1 MKKIL
6 LAIGILLIVGL
17 VLIVLLPFI
26 VDLNSYQAQYRPVI
40 EEALNRK
47 VTLKDIRLTIIPRIG
62 VRIAGFTVMDD
73 PAFGAQPFASL
84 SSLDIGVKLRPLLQK
99 RVEVEEI
106 TLRDPIITV
115 IKNSQGV
122 LNTATLGKKGPPKPE
137 PQAAPSAEGP
147 LHVLTMLAVDQ
158 VSITGGKL
166 SYSDQSSP
174 KPTDYVLEKLQFLLK
189 GVGLGRTPT
198 LHMATTIQPYN
209 LPLGIDGRFGPLKE
223 TLDLETIDM
232 AIALGKISLAV
243 KGSDIGGNLKVGI
256 TSPVINT
263 ADLPMAL
270 PLKKPVEV
278 KDLKIVTEVR
288 GPHTKLENLSLNVFG
303 GQLAAQGDLTSGP
316 KSPPFDGK
324 VALHGVQLGPLMEAV
339 GTETV
344 SISGT
349 AAMDLN
355 VRGAGFSMPE
365 ITDALQGTGHFVAK
379 DGKIEGVNLLKE
391 AFALLKAVGIK
402 EDLAN
407 ATVFSTIESNV
418 GIKHGIITVERLLM
432 DSHDFQATATGT
444 VGFDKVLN
452 LKVNLNLT
460 EAISQ
465 SIAGGSPMAKMAMT
479 GGRNSVPMVITG
491 TAQAPSYS
499 LDTKALG
506 SKAQEQIKEQV
517 KEKAAEFL
525 KGKSGGGG
533 AIEKGE
539 GTLKKLFG
547 Q

>member
-1 MKKIL
+1 MKRL
-6 LAIGILLIVGL
+6 LLGIGILLVLVL
-17 VLIVLLPFI
+17 VLILLLPFI

-84 SSLDIGVKLRPLLQK
+84 SSLDIGVKLVPLLHK

-115 IKNSQGV
+115 IKNPQGV

-137 PQAAPSAEGP
+137 APSAPSTEGP
-147 LHVLTMLAVDQ
+147 LHILSMLAVDQ

-166 SYSDQSSP
+166 RYSDQSAL

-198 LHMATTIQPYN
+198 LHMATTVQPYN
-209 LPLGIDGRFGPLKE
+209 LPVSMEGRFGPLKE
-223 TLDLETIDM
+223 TLDLETIDL
-232 AIALGKISLAV
+232 AIALGKITLAV
-243 KGSDIGGNLKVGI
+243 KGSDIAGNLKLAI

-263 ADLPMAL
+263 GDLPVSTG
-270 PLKKPVEV
+270 LKKPIEV
-278 KDLKIVTEVR
+278 KDLKVTAEVQ

-303 GQLAAQGDLTSGP
+303 GQVVSQGDLTTGA

-324 VALHGVQLGPLMEAV
+324 VAVQGVQLGPVMEAV
-339 GTETV
+339 GTDKV

-349 AAMDLN
+349 AAMDMAI
-355 VRGAGFSMPE
+355 RGAGFSMPE
-365 ITDALQGTGHFVAK
+365 LTDALQGTGHLAVK

-391 AFALLKAVGIK
+391 AFSLLKAVGIK
-402 EDLAN
+402 QDLAN

-418 GIKHGIITVERLLM
+418 AIKHGIIAVERLLM
-432 DSHDFQATATGT
+432 DSHDFQATGTGT

-452 LKVNLNLT
+452 LKVNLNLA

-465 SIAGGSPMAKMAMT
+465 SIAGSSPMAKMAMT
-479 GGRNSVPMVITG
+479 GGRISVPMVITG
-491 TAQAPSYS
+491 TAQAPSYG
-499 LDTKALG
+499 LDAKALG
-506 SKAQEQIKEQV
+506 AKAQEQIKEQV
-517 KEKAAEFL
+517 KEKAGELL
-525 KGKSGGGG
+525 KGKGG
-533 AIEKGE
+533 AGAVEKGQD
-539 GTLKKLFG
+539 TLKKLFG

>member
-6 LAIGILLIVGL
+6 LGIGILLAL
-17 VLIVLLPFI
+17 VLVLALILPFI

-40 EEALNRK
+40 EETLNRK
-47 VTLKDIRLTIIPRIG
+47 VMLKDIRLTIIPRIG

-73 PAFGAQPFASL
+73 PAFGEQPFASL
-84 SSLDIGVKLRPLLQK
+84 SSLDIGVKLGPLLHK
-99 RVEVEEI
+99 RGEVEEI

-137 PQAAPSAEGP
+137 APAAASTEGP
-147 LHVLTMLAVDQ
+147 LHILTMLAVDQ
-158 VSITGGKL
+158 VSINGGQL
-166 SYSDQSSP
+166 RYSDQSAL

-198 LHMATTIQPYN
+198 LHMATTIQPYS
-209 LPLGIDGRFGPLKE
+209 LPVSMDGRFGPLKE
-223 TLDLETIDM
+223 TLDFETIDLT
-232 AIALGKISLAV
+232 ILLGKVSLAV
-243 KGSDIGGNLKVGI
+243 KGSDLGGDLKLAI
-256 TSPVINT
+256 TSAAINT

-270 PLKKPVEV
+270 PLKKPIEV
-278 KDLKIVTEVR
+278 KDLKIAAEVQ
-288 GPHTKLENLSLNVFG
+288 GPHAKLENLSLNVFG
-303 GQLAAQGDLTSGP
+303 GQLVAKGDLTTGA

-324 VALHGVQLGPLMEAV
+324 VAVQGVQLGPVMEAV
-339 GTETV
+339 GTDKV

-349 AAMDLN
+349 AATDLGL
-355 VRGAGFSMPE
+355 RGAGFSMPE
-365 ITDALQGTGHFVAK
+365 LTDALQGTGHLVVK

-402 EDLAN
+402 QDLAN
-407 ATVFSTIESNV
+407 ATVFSTIESNLA
-418 GIKHGIITVERLLM
+418 IKHGVIAVERLLM
-432 DSHDFQATATGT
+432 DSHDFQATGTGT

-460 EAISQ
+460 EAVSQ
-465 SIAGGSPMAKMAMT
+465 SIAGSSPMAKMAMT
-479 GGRNSVPMVITG
+479 GGRISVPMLITG
-491 TAQAPSYS
+491 TTQAPSYG

-506 SKAQEQIKEQV
+506 GKAQEQIKEQV
-517 KEKAAEFL
+517 KERAGELL
-525 KGKSGGGG
+525 KGKIGGGTS
-533 AIEKGE
+533 EKGQD
-539 GTLKKLFG
+539 TLKKLFG

>member
-1 MKKIL
+1 MKRL
-6 LAIGILLIVGL
+6 LLGIGILLVLVL
-17 VLIVLLPFI
+17 VLILLLPFI

-84 SSLDIGVKLRPLLQK
+84 SSLDIGVKLVPLLHK

-115 IKNSQGV
+115 IKNPQGV

-137 PQAAPSAEGP
+137 APSAPSTEGP
-147 LHVLTMLAVDQ
+147 LHILSMLAVDQ

-166 SYSDQSSP
+166 RYSDQSAL

-198 LHMATTIQPYN
+198 MHMATTVQPYN
-209 LPLGIDGRFGPLKE
+209 LPVSMDGRFGPLKE
-223 TLDLETIDM
+223 TLDLETIDL
-232 AIALGKISLAV
+232 AIALGKITLAV
-243 KGSDIGGNLKVGI
+243 KGSDIAGNLKLAI

-263 ADLPMAL
+263 GDLPVSTG
-270 PLKKPVEV
+270 LKKPIEV
-278 KDLKIVTEVR
+278 KDLKVTAEVQ

-303 GQLAAQGDLTSGP
+303 GQVVSQGDLTTGA

-324 VALHGVQLGPLMEAV
+324 VAVQGVQLGPVMEAV
-339 GTETV
+339 GTDKV

-349 AAMDLN
+349 AAMDMAI
-355 VRGAGFSMPE
+355 RGAGFSMPE
-365 ITDALQGTGHFVAK
+365 LTDALQGTGHLAVK

-391 AFALLKAVGIK
+391 AFSLLKAVGIK
-402 EDLAN
+402 QDLAN

-418 GIKHGIITVERLLM
+418 AIKHGIIAVERLLM
-432 DSHDFQATATGT
+432 DSHDFQATGTGT

-452 LKVNLNLT
+452 LKVNLNLA

-465 SIAGGSPMAKMAMT
+465 SIAGSSPMAKMAMT
-479 GGRNSVPMVITG
+479 GGRISVPMVITG
-491 TAQAPSYS
+491 TAQAPSYG
-499 LDTKALG
+499 LDAKALG
-506 SKAQEQIKEQV
+506 AKAQEQIKEQV
-517 KEKAAEFL
+517 KEKAGELL
-525 KGKSGGGG
+525 KGKGG
-533 AIEKGE
+533 AGAVEKGQD
-539 GTLKKLFG
+539 TLKKLFG

>member
-6 LAIGILLIVGL
+6 LGIAILFVLVI
-17 VLIVLLPFI
+17 VLILLLPFI
-26 VDLNSYQAQYRPVI
+26 VDLNAYQAQYRPVI
-40 EEALNRK
+40 EDALNRK
-47 VTLKDIRLTIIPRIG
+47 ITLKDIRLTILPRIG
-62 VRIAGFTVMDD
+62 VRITGFTVMDD

-99 RVEVEEI
+99 RVEVEEL
-106 TLRDPIITV
+106 TLRNPIITV

-137 PQAAPSAEGP
+137 EPVVVSTEGP

-174 KPTDYVLEKLQFLLK
+174 KPTDYVLDKLEFLLK

-198 LHMATTIQPYN
+198 LHMATTVQPYS
-209 LPLGIDGRFGPLKE
+209 LPISMDGKFGPLKE
-223 TLDLETIDM
+223 TLDLETIDL
-232 AIALGKISLAV
+232 AIALGKIGLDV
-243 KGSDIGGNLKVGI
+243 KGSKIGENLKLAI
-256 TSPVINT
+256 TSPTINT
-263 ADLPMAL
+263 ADLPIVTG
-270 PLKKPVEV
+270 LKKPVEV
-278 KDLKIVTEVR
+278 KDLKVAAEVD
-288 GPHTKLENLSLNVFG
+288 GPRTKLENLSLNVFG
-303 GQLAAQGDLTSGP
+303 GQLRAQGNLTTGP

-324 VALHGVQLGPLMEAV
+324 LAVQGVQLGSVMEAV
-339 GTETV
+339 GTEKV

-349 AAMDLN
+349 AATELGM
-355 VRGAGFSMPE
+355 RGAGFSMPE
-365 ITDALQGTGHFVAK
+365 LTDALQGTGHLVVK
-379 DGKIEGVNLLKE
+379 DGKIEGVNLLRE
-391 AFALLKAVGIK
+391 AFALLKAIGIK
-402 EDLAN
+402 QDLAN

-418 GIKHGIITVERLLM
+418 AINRGIITVERLLM

-452 LKVNLNLT
+452 MKVNLNLT

-465 SIAGGSPMAKMAMT
+465 SIAGSSPMAKMAMT
-479 GGRNSVPMVITG
+479 GGRISVPMVITG
-491 TAQAPSYS
+491 TTQAPSYS
-499 LDTKALG
+499 LDAKALG
-506 SKAQEQIKEQV
+506 SKAQEQIKEKV

-525 KGKSGGGG
+525 KGKGGGG
-533 AIEKGE
+533 AVEKGQD
-539 GTLKKLFG
+539 TLKKLFG

>member
-6 LAIGILLIVGL
+6 LGIGILLVLVL

-73 PAFGAQPFASL
+73 PAFGEQPFASL
-84 SSLDIGVKLRPLLQK
+84 SSLDIGVKLGPLLHK

-115 IKNSQGV
+115 IKNSHGV

-137 PQAAPSAEGP
+137 APVEASTEGP

-174 KPTDYVLEKLQFLLK
+174 KPTDYVLEKLQFLLN

-198 LHMATTIQPYN
+198 LHMATTIQPYS
-209 LPLGIDGRFGPLKE
+209 LPVSMDGKFGPLKE
-223 TLDLETIDM
+223 TLDLETIDL
-232 AIALGKISLAV
+232 AIALGKIPLAV
-243 KGSDIGGNLKVGI
+243 KGSDIGGNLKLSI
-256 TSPVINT
+256 TSPAINT
-263 ADLPMAL
+263 RDLPMAL
-270 PLKKPVEV
+270 ALKKPIEV
-278 KDLKIVTEVR
+278 KDLKIAAEVQ

-303 GQLAAQGDLTSGP
+303 GQLAAQGNLTTGA

-324 VALHGVQLGPLMEAV
+324 VAVQGLQLGPVMEAV
-339 GTETV
+339 GTEKV
-344 SISGT
+344 SINGT
-349 AAMDLN
+349 AAMDLG

-365 ITDALQGTGHFVAK
+365 LTDALQGTGHLVVK

-391 AFALLKAVGIK
+391 AFTLLKAIGIK
-402 EDLAN
+402 QDLAN

-418 GIKHGIITVERLLM
+418 AIKHGVITVERLLM
-432 DSHDFQATATGT
+432 DSHDFQATGTGT

-452 LKVNLNLT
+452 LKVNLNLA

-465 SIAGGSPMAKMAMT
+465 SIAGSSPMAKMAMT
-479 GGRNSVPMVITG
+479 GGRISVPMLITG
-491 TAQAPSYS
+491 TTQAPSYA

-517 KEKAAEFL
+517 KERAGELL
-525 KGKSGGGG
+525 KGKGGAG
-533 AIEKGE
+533 AIEKGQD
-539 GTLKKLFG
+539 TLKKLFG

>member
-6 LAIGILLIVGL
+6 LGIGILLVFVL

-73 PAFGAQPFASL
+73 PAFGEQPFASL
-84 SSLDIGVKLRPLLQK
+84 SSLDIGVKLGPLLHK

-115 IKNSQGV
+115 IKNSHGV

-137 PQAAPSAEGP
+137 APVEASTEGP

-174 KPTDYVLEKLQFLLK
+174 KPTDYVLEKLQFLLN

-198 LHMATTIQPYN
+198 LHMATTIQPYS
-209 LPLGIDGRFGPLKE
+209 LPVSMDGKFGPLKE
-223 TLDLETIDM
+223 TLDLETIDL
-232 AIALGKISLAV
+232 AIALGKIPLAV
-243 KGSDIGGNLKVGI
+243 KGSDIGGNLKLSI
-256 TSPVINT
+256 TSPAINT
-263 ADLPMAL
+263 RDLPMAL
-270 PLKKPVEV
+270 ALKKPIEI
-278 KDLKIVTEVR
+278 KDLKIVAEVQ

-303 GQLAAQGDLTSGP
+303 GQLAAQGNLTTGA

-324 VALHGVQLGPLMEAV
+324 VAVQGLQLGPVMEAV
-339 GTETV
+339 GTEKV

-349 AAMDLN
+349 AVMDLG

-365 ITDALQGTGHFVAK
+365 LTDALQGTGHLVVK

-391 AFALLKAVGIK
+391 AFALLKAIGIK
-402 EDLAN
+402 QDLAN

-418 GIKHGIITVERLLM
+418 AIKHGVIAVERLLM
-432 DSHDFQATATGT
+432 DSHDFQATGTGT

-452 LKVNLNLT
+452 LKVNLNLA

-465 SIAGGSPMAKMAMT
+465 SIAGSSPMAKMAMT
-479 GGRNSVPMVITG
+479 GGRISVPMLITG
-491 TAQAPSYS
+491 TTQAPSYA

-506 SKAQEQIKEQV
+506 SKAQIQIKEQV
-517 KEKAAEFL
+517 KERAGELL
-525 KGKSGGGG
+525 KGKGGAG
-533 AIEKGE
+533 AIEKGQD
-539 GTLKKLFG
+539 TLKKLFG

>member
-6 LAIGILLIVGL
+6 LGIGILLAL
-17 VLIVLLPFI
+17 VLVLALILPFI

-40 EEALNRK
+40 EETLNRK
-47 VTLKDIRLTIIPRIG
+47 VMLKDIRLTIIPRIG

-73 PAFGAQPFASL
+73 PAFGEQPFASL
-84 SSLDIGVKLRPLLQK
+84 SSLDIGVKLGPLLHK

-137 PQAAPSAEGP
+137 APVAPSTDGP
-147 LHVLTMLAVDQ
+147 RHMLTLLAVDQ
-158 VSITGGKL
+158 VSTNGGQRR
-166 SYSDQSSP
+166 YSDQSAL

-198 LHMATTIQPYN
+198 LHMATTIQPYS
-209 LPLGIDGRFGPLKE
+209 LPVSMDGRFGPLKE
-223 TLDLETIDM
+223 TLDFETIDLT
-232 AIALGKISLAV
+232 ILLGKVSLAV
-243 KGSDIGGNLKVGI
+243 KGSDIGGDLKLAI
-256 TSPVINT
+256 TSAAINT

-270 PLKKPVEV
+270 PLKKPIEV
-278 KDLKIVTEVR
+278 KDLKIAAEVQ
-288 GPHTKLENLSLNVFG
+288 GPHTKLENLSLNIFG
-303 GQLAAQGDLTSGP
+303 GQLVAKGDLTTGA

-324 VALHGVQLGPLMEAV
+324 VAVQGVQLGPVMEAV
-339 GTETV
+339 GTDKV

-349 AAMDLN
+349 ATTDLGLH
-355 VRGAGFSMPE
+355 GAGFSMPE
-365 ITDALQGTGHFVAK
+365 LTDALQGTGHLVVK

-402 EDLAN
+402 QDIAN

-418 GIKHGIITVERLLM
+418 AIKHGVIAVERLLM
-432 DSHDFQATATGT
+432 DSHDFQATGTGT

-460 EAISQ
+460 EAVSQ
-465 SIAGGSPMAKMAMT
+465 SIAGSSPMAKMAMT
-479 GGRNSVPMVITG
+479 GGRISVPMLITG
-491 TAQAPSYS
+491 TTQAPSYG

-506 SKAQEQIKEQV
+506 GKAQEQIKEQV
-517 KEKAAEFL
+517 KERAGELL
-525 KGKSGGGG
+525 KGKIGGGTSD
-533 AIEKGE
+533 KGQD
-539 GTLKKLFG
+539 TLKKLFG

>member
-6 LAIGILLIVGL
+6 LGIGILLAL
-17 VLIVLLPFI
+17 VLVLALILPFI

-40 EEALNRK
+40 EETLNRK

-73 PAFGAQPFASL
+73 PAFGEQPFASL
-84 SSLDIGVKLRPLLQK
+84 SSLDIGVKLGPLLHK

-115 IKNSQGV
+115 IKNPQGV

-137 PQAAPSAEGP
+137 APAAPSTEGP
-147 LHVLTMLAVDQ
+147 LHILTMLAVDQ
-158 VSITGGKL
+158 VSINGGQL
-166 SYSDQSSP
+166 RYSDQSAL

-198 LHMATTIQPYN
+198 LHMATTIQPYS
-209 LPLGIDGRFGPLKE
+209 LPVSMDGRFGPLKE
-223 TLDLETIDM
+223 TLDFETIDLT
-232 AIALGKISLAV
+232 ILLGKVSLAV
-243 KGSDIGGNLKVGI
+243 KGSDIGGDLKLAI
-256 TSPVINT
+256 TSAAINT

-270 PLKKPVEV
+270 PLKKPIEV
-278 KDLKIVTEVR
+278 KDLKIAAEVQ
-288 GPHTKLENLSLNVFG
+288 GAHAKLENLSLNIFG
-303 GQLAAQGDLTSGP
+303 GQVVAKGDLTTGA

-324 VALHGVQLGPLMEAV
+324 VAVQGVQLGPVMEAV
-339 GTETV
+339 GTDKV

-349 AAMDLN
+349 AATDLGLH
-355 VRGAGFSMPE
+355 GAGFSMPE
-365 ITDALQGTGHFVAK
+365 LTDALQGTGHLVVK

-402 EDLAN
+402 QDIAN

-418 GIKHGIITVERLLM
+418 AIKHGVIAVERLLM
-432 DSHDFQATATGT
+432 DSHDFQATGTGT

-460 EAISQ
+460 EAVSQ
-465 SIAGGSPMAKMAMT
+465 SIAGSSPMAKMAMT
-479 GGRNSVPMVITG
+479 GGRISVPMLITG
-491 TAQAPSYS
+491 TTQAPSYG

-506 SKAQEQIKEQV
+506 AKAQEQIKEQV
-517 KEKAAEFL
+517 KERAGELL
-525 KGKSGGGG
+525 KGKIGGGTS
-533 AIEKGE
+533 EKGQD
-539 GTLKKLFG
+539 TLKKLFG

>member
-6 LAIGILLIVGL
+6 LGIGILLAL
-17 VLIVLLPFI
+17 VLVLALILPFI

-40 EEALNRK
+40 EETLNRK
-47 VTLKDIRLTIIPRIG
+47 VILKDIRLTIIPRIG

-73 PAFGAQPFASL
+73 PAFGEQPFASL
-84 SSLDIGVKLRPLLQK
+84 SSLDIGVKLGPLLHK

-137 PQAAPSAEGP
+137 APVAASTEGP
-147 LHVLTMLAVDQ
+147 LHILTMLAVDQ
-158 VSITGGKL
+158 VSINGGKL
-166 SYSDQSSP
+166 RYSDQSAL
-174 KPTDYVLEKLQFLLK
+174 KPTDYVLEKLQFLVK

-198 LHMATTIQPYN
+198 LHMATTIQPYS
-209 LPLGIDGRFGPLKE
+209 LPVSMDGRFGPLKE
-223 TLDLETIDM
+223 TLDFETIDLT
-232 AIALGKISLAV
+232 ILLGKITLAV
-243 KGSDIGGNLKVGI
+243 KGSDIGGDLKLAI
-256 TSPVINT
+256 TSAAINT

-270 PLKKPVEV
+270 PLKKPIEV
-278 KDLKIVTEVR
+278 KDLKIATEVQ
-288 GPHTKLENLSLNVFG
+288 GPHAKLENLSLNVFG
-303 GQLAAQGDLTSGP
+303 GQLVAQGDLTTGA

-324 VALHGVQLGPLMEAV
+324 VAVQGIQLGPVMEAV
-339 GTETV
+339 GTDKV

-349 AAMDLN
+349 AATNLGL
-355 VRGAGFSMPE
+355 RGAGFSMPE
-365 ITDALQGTGHFVAK
+365 LTDALQGSGHLVVK

-402 EDLAN
+402 QDIAN

-418 GIKHGIITVERLLM
+418 AIKHGVIAVERLLM
-432 DSHDFQATATGT
+432 DSHDFQATGTGT
-444 VGFDKVLN
+444 VGFDKLLN

-460 EAISQ
+460 EAVSQ
-465 SIAGGSPMAKMAMT
+465 SIAGSSPMAKMAMT
-479 GGRNSVPMVITG
+479 GGRISVPMLITG
-491 TAQAPSYS
+491 TTQAPSYG

-506 SKAQEQIKEQV
+506 AKAQEQIKEQV
-517 KEKAAEFL
+517 KERAGELL
-525 KGKSGGGG
+525 KGKIGGGTS
-533 AIEKGE
+533 EKGQD
-539 GTLKKLFG
+539 TLKKLFG

>member
-6 LAIGILLIVGL
+6 LGIGILLAL
-17 VLIVLLPFI
+17 VLVLALILPFI

-40 EEALNRK
+40 EETLNRK

-73 PAFGAQPFASL
+73 PAFGEQPFASL
-84 SSLDIGVKLRPLLQK
+84 SSLDIGVKLGPLLHK

-115 IKNSQGV
+115 IKNPQGV
-122 LNTATLGKKGPPKPE
+122 LNTASLGKKGPPKPE
-137 PQAAPSAEGP
+137 APAAPSAEGP
-147 LHVLTMLAVDQ
+147 LHILSMLAVDQ

-166 SYSDQSSP
+166 RYSDQSAL

-198 LHMATTIQPYN
+198 LHMATTIQPYS
-209 LPLGIDGRFGPLKE
+209 LPVSMDGRVGPLKE
-223 TLDLETIDM
+223 TLDFETIDLT
-232 AIALGKISLAV
+232 ILLGKIALAV
-243 KGSDIGGNLKVGI
+243 KGSDIGGDLKLAI
-256 TSPVINT
+256 TSAAINT

-270 PLKKPVEV
+270 PLKKPIEV
-278 KDLKIVTEVR
+278 KNLKIAAEVQ
-288 GPHTKLENLSLNVFG
+288 GPHTKLENLSLDVFG
-303 GQLAAQGDLTSGP
+303 GQVVSQGDLTTGA

-324 VALHGVQLGPLMEAV
+324 VAIQGLQLGPVMEAV
-339 GTETV
+339 GTEKV

-349 AAMDLN
+349 AATDLGL
-355 VRGAGFSMPE
+355 RGAGFSMPE
-365 ITDALQGTGHFVAK
+365 LTDALQGTGHLVVK

-402 EDLAN
+402 QDLAN
-407 ATVFSTIESNV
+407 ATVFSTIASDV
-418 GIKHGIITVERLLM
+418 AIKHGVITVEHLLM
-432 DSHDFQATATGT
+432 DSHDFQATGTGT

-452 LKVNLNLT
+452 LKINLNLA

-465 SIAGGSPMAKMAMT
+465 SIAGSSPMAKMAMT
-479 GGRNSVPMVITG
+479 GGRISVPMVITG
-491 TAQAPSYS
+491 TAQAPSYG

-506 SKAQEQIKEQV
+506 AKAQEQIKEQV
-517 KEKAAEFL
+517 KERAGELL
-525 KGKSGGGG
+525 KGKIGGGSG
-533 AIEKGE
+533 EKGQD
-539 GTLKKLFG
+539 TLKKLFG

>member
-6 LAIGILLIVGL
+6 VGIGVLL
-17 VLIVLLPFI
+17 VLLLVLVLLLPFI

-62 VRIAGFTVMDD
+62 VRITGFTVMDD

-99 RVEVEEI
+99 RVEIEEI
-106 TLRDPIITV
+106 TLRDPIISV
-115 IKNSQGV
+115 IKNSHGV

-137 PQAAPSAEGP
+137 EPVVESTEGP
-147 LHVLTMLAVDQ
+147 LHILAMLAVDQ
-158 VSITGGKL
+158 LSITGGRL

-174 KPTDYVLEKLQFLLK
+174 KPTDYVLEKLDFLLK

-198 LHMATTIQPYN
+198 LRMATTVQPYS
-209 LPLGIDGRFGPLKE
+209 LPVSMDGKFGPLKE
-223 TLDLETIDM
+223 TLDLETIDL
-232 AIALGKISLAV
+232 AIALGKIRLAV
-243 KGSDIGGNLKVGI
+243 SGSKIGGNLKLAI
-256 TSPVINT
+256 TSPAINT

-270 PLKKPVEV
+270 ALKKPVEV
-278 KDLKIVTEVR
+278 KDLKIAAELR
-288 GPHTKLENLSLNVFG
+288 DPHTKLENLSLNAFG
-303 GQLAAQGDLTSGP
+303 GNLAAQGDLTSGP

-324 VALHGVQLGPLMEAV
+324 VTLQGVQLGPVMEAV
-339 GTETV
+339 GTEKV

-349 AAMDLN
+349 TAMELG

-365 ITDALQGTGHFVAK
+365 LTDALQGTGHLVVK

-391 AFALLKAVGIK
+391 AFALLKAIGIK
-402 EDLAN
+402 QDLAN

-418 GIKHGIITVERLLM
+418 AIKRGIITVERLLM
-432 DSHDFQATATGT
+432 DSHDFQATANGT

-452 LKVNLNLT
+452 LKVNLNLS

-465 SIAGGSPMAKMAMT
+465 SIAGSSPMAKMAMT
-479 GGRNSVPMVITG
+479 GGRISVPMVITG

-525 KGKSGGGG
+525 KGKGSGG
-533 AIEKGE
+533 AVEKGQD
-539 GTLKKLFG
+539 TLKKLFG

>member
-6 LAIGILLIVGL
+6 LGIGILLVLVL
-17 VLIVLLPFI
+17 VLILLLPFI

-47 VTLKDIRLTIIPRIG
+47 VALKDIRLTILPRIG

-84 SSLDIGVKLRPLLQK
+84 SSLDIGVKLWPLLHK

-106 TLRDPIITV
+106 TLRDPLITV

-122 LNTATLGKKGPPKPE
+122 LNTATLGKRGPAKPE
-137 PQAAPSAEGP
+137 AQTAPSTEGP
-147 LHVLTMLAVDQ
+147 LHILTMLAVDQ

-166 SYSDQSSP
+166 SYSDRSTP

-189 GVGLGRTPT
+189 GVGLGQTPT
-198 LHMATTIQPYN
+198 LHMATTVQPYN
-209 LPLGIDGRFGPLKE
+209 LPVSMDGRLGPLKE
-223 TLDLETIDM
+223 TLDLETIDL
-232 AIALGKISLAV
+232 AIALGKIVLAV
-243 KGSDIGGNLKVGI
+243 KGSDIGGDLKLAI
-256 TSPVINT
+256 TSPAINT
-263 ADLPMAL
+263 GDLPVAL
-270 PLKKPVEV
+270 PLKKPIDV
-278 KDLKIVTEVR
+278 KDLKIAAEVQ
-288 GPHTKLENLSLNVFG
+288 GPHAKLENLSLNVFG
-303 GQLAAQGDLTSGP
+303 GQVVSQGDLTTGA

-324 VALHGVQLGPLMEAV
+324 VAVQGLQLGPVMEAV
-339 GTETV
+339 GTEKV

-349 AAMDLN
+349 AATDLAL
-355 VRGAGFSMPE
+355 RGAGFSMPE
-365 ITDALQGTGHFVAK
+365 LTDALQGTGHLFVK

-402 EDLAN
+402 QDLAN
-407 ATVFSTIESNV
+407 ATVFSTIESDV
-418 GIKHGIITVERLLM
+418 AIKHGVITVERLLM
-432 DSHDFQATATGT
+432 DSHDFQATGTGT

-452 LKVNLNLT
+452 LKVNLNLA

-465 SIAGGSPMAKMAMT
+465 SIAGSSPMAKMAMT
-479 GGRNSVPMVITG
+479 GGRISVPMVITG
-491 TAQAPSYS
+491 TAQAPSYG

-506 SKAQEQIKEQV
+506 AKAQEQIKEQV
-517 KEKAAEFL
+517 KEKAGELL
-525 KGKSGGGG
+525 KGKGG
-533 AIEKGE
+533 AGAVEKGQD
-539 GTLKKLFG
+539 TLKKLFG

>member
-6 LAIGILLIVGL
+6 LGIGILLVLVL
-17 VLIVLLPFI
+17 VLIVLLPLI

-73 PAFGAQPFASL
+73 PAFGQQPFASL
-84 SSLDIGVKLRPLLQK
+84 SSLDIGVKLGPLLHK

-115 IKNSQGV
+115 IKNSHGV

-137 PQAAPSAEGP
+137 APVEASTEGP

-174 KPTDYVLEKLQFLLK
+174 KPTDYVLEKLQFLLN

-198 LHMATTIQPYN
+198 LHMATTIQPYS
-209 LPLGIDGRFGPLKE
+209 LPVSMDGKFGPLKE
-223 TLDLETIDM
+223 TLDLETIDL
-232 AIALGKISLAV
+232 AIALGKIPLAV
-243 KGSDIGGNLKVGI
+243 KGSDIGGNLKLSI
-256 TSPVINT
+256 TSPAINT
-263 ADLPMAL
+263 RDLPMAL
-270 PLKKPVEV
+270 ALKKPIEI
-278 KDLKIVTEVR
+278 KDLKIVAEVQ

-303 GQLAAQGDLTSGP
+303 GQLAAQGNLTTGA

-324 VALHGVQLGPLMEAV
+324 VAVQGLQLGPVMEAV
-339 GTETV
+339 GTEKV

-349 AAMDLN
+349 AVMDLG

-365 ITDALQGTGHFVAK
+365 LTDALQGTGHLVVK

-391 AFALLKAVGIK
+391 AFALLKAIGIK
-402 EDLAN
+402 QDLAN

-418 GIKHGIITVERLLM
+418 AIKHGVIAVERLLM
-432 DSHDFQATATGT
+432 DSHDFQATGTGT

-452 LKVNLNLT
+452 LKVNLNLA

-465 SIAGGSPMAKMAMT
+465 SIAGSSPMAKMAMT
-479 GGRNSVPMVITG
+479 GGRISVPMLITG
-491 TAQAPSYS
+491 TTQAPSYA

-517 KEKAAEFL
+517 KERAGELL
-525 KGKSGGGG
+525 KGKGGAG
-533 AIEKGE
+533 AIEKGQD
-539 GTLKKLFG
+539 TLKKLFG

>member
-1 MKKIL
+1 MKKIFVG
-6 LAIGILLIVGL
+6 IGILLVLLL
-17 VLIVLLPFI
+17 VLILLLPFI

-84 SSLDIGVKLRPLLQK
+84 SSLDIGVKLLPLLQK

-106 TLRDPIITV
+106 TLRDPVITV
-115 IKNSQGV
+115 IKNSHGV

-137 PQAAPSAEGP
+137 EPVEESTEGP

-174 KPTDYVLEKLQFLLK
+174 KPADYVLEKLQFLLN

-198 LHMATTIQPYN
+198 LHMATTIQPFN
-209 LPLGIDGRFGPLKE
+209 LPLSIDGKFGPLKE
-223 TLDLETIDM
+223 TLDLETIDL
-232 AIALGKISLAV
+232 AIALGKIGLAV
-243 KGSDIGGNLKVGI
+243 RGSKIGGNMKLAI
-256 TSPVINT
+256 TSPAINT
-263 ADLPMAL
+263 ADLPMAVA
-270 PLKKPVEV
+270 LKKPVEV
-278 KDLKIVTEVR
+278 KDLKIATEVR
-288 GPHTKLENLSLNVFG
+288 GPHTKLENLSLSMFG
-303 GQLAAQGDLTSGP
+303 GTLAAQGDLTTGP
-316 KSPPFDGK
+316 KAPPFDGK
-324 VALHGVQLGPLMEAV
+324 VALQGVQLGPIMEAV
-339 GTETV
+339 GTEKV

-349 AAMDLN
+349 AAMELD

-365 ITDALQGTGHFVAK
+365 LTEALQGSGHLAVK

-391 AFALLKAVGIK
+391 AFALLKAIGIK
-402 EDLAN
+402 QDLAN

-418 GIKHGIITVERLLM
+418 AIKRGIITVERLLM
-432 DSHDFQATATGT
+432 DSHDFQATANGT

-452 LKVNLNLT
+452 LKANLNLS

-465 SIAGGSPMAKMAMT
+465 SIAGSSPMAKMAMT
-479 GGRNSVPMVITG
+479 GGRISVPMVITG

-525 KGKSGGGG
+525 KGKDGGG
-533 AIEKGE
+533 AVEKGQD
-539 GTLKKLFG
+539 TLKKLFG